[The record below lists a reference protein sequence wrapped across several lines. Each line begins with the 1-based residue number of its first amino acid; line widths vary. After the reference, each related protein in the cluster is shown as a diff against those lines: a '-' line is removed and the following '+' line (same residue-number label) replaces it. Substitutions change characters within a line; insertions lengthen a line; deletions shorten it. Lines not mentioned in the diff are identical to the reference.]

1 MLRKLIKISLPIKIV
16 KCIIVVLFF
25 SELNA
30 QFKETNITFDDR
42 LLRDDEKSS
51 LFNLKNSMQKFYV
64 DTVWNDEY
72 RDLELKLNIQVI
84 FEGNAN
90 IGSSES
96 FLIQSLFSNN
106 MDLHFF
112 DKGSQFSLSQN
123 SSLYYDSVYYD
134 PLSSLLGF
142 YGNIILGAE
151 LDTWSSLGGS
161 QHYEKARSI
170 AVRASASNFSRGWE
184 QRLLL
189 INLLTDNVGL
199 RKLRFSTYLSYELF
213 ENGNIDKCI
222 LALDELIKNL
232 DEIFNN
238 YSQENYTNMF
248 MKYHGPK
255 IGDIMEKL
263 GQKEMLLELQDLD
276 SQRSNIYKE
285 FYSNI

>member
-1 MLRKLIKISLPIKIV
+1 MLRKLIKFTFLMKIF
-16 KCIIVVLFF
+16 KYAIILILF
-25 SELNA
+25 SGLKA
-30 QFKETNITFDDR
+30 QFKEATVTFDDR

-72 RDLELKLNIQVI
+72 RDLELKLNIQII
-84 FEGNAN
+84 FEGSAN
-90 IGSSES
+90 TGSSES

-123 SSLYYDSVYYD
+123 SSLYYDSIYYD

-170 AVRASASNFSRGWE
+170 AVRANASNFSRGWE

-189 INLLTDNVGL
+189 INLLTDNAGL

-213 ENGNIDKCI
+213 DNGNIDECL
-222 LALDELIKNL
+222 LALQEVIKNL

-255 IGDIMEKL
+255 IGEIMEKL

-276 SQRSNIYKE
+276 PQRMDIYKD

>member
-1 MLRKLIKISLPIKIV
+1 MTRKLIKIISPIKIFKYV
-16 KCIIVVLFF
+16 FILILV

-30 QFKETNITFDDR
+30 QFKEASITFDDR

-51 LFNLKNSMQKFYV
+51 LFNLKSAMQRFYV

-72 RDLELKLNIQVI
+72 RDLELKLNIQII

-90 IGSSES
+90 TGSSES

-189 INLLTDNVGL
+189 INLLTDNGGL
-199 RKLRFSTYLSYELF
+199 RKLRFSTYLAYELF
-213 ENGNIDKCI
+213 DNGNIDDCI
-222 LALDELIKNL
+222 AVLNDLIKNL
-232 DEIFNN
+232 NEIYNN

-255 IGDIMEKL
+255 IGEIMEKL
-263 GQKEMLLELQDLD
+263 GQKEMLSKMQYLD
-276 SQRSNIYKE
+276 SQRSNIYKD
-285 FYSNI
+285 FHSNI

>member
-25 SELNA
+25 SELSA
-30 QFKETNITFDDR
+30 QFKEANITFDDR

-90 IGSSES
+90 TGSSES

-189 INLLTDNVGL
+189 INLLTDNAGL

-213 ENGNIDKCI
+213 ENGNIDECVLANTHSSMLPFSKSSYDKYVEKRSFLKPALSVNRFIKSNLCSHPLEKFDALARTAI
-222 LALDELIKNL
+222 LLA
-232 DEIFNN
+232 F
-238 YSQENYTNMF
+238 S
-248 MKYHGPK
+248 
-255 IGDIMEKL
+255 
-263 GQKEMLLELQDLD
+263 
-276 SQRSNIYKE
+276 
-285 FYSNI
+285 

>member
-30 QFKETNITFDDR
+30 QFKEANITFDDR

-90 IGSSES
+90 TGSSES

-123 SSLYYDSVYYD
+123 SSLYYDKYVEKRSFLKPTLSV
-134 PLSSLLGF
+134 
-142 YGNIILGAE
+142 N
-151 LDTWSSLGGS
+151 
-161 QHYEKARSI
+161 R
-170 AVRASASNFSRGWE
+170 
-184 QRLLL
+184 
-189 INLLTDNVGL
+189 
-199 RKLRFSTYLSYELF
+199 
-213 ENGNIDKCI
+213 
-222 LALDELIKNL
+222 LIKSNL
-232 DEIFNN
+232 C
-238 YSQENYTNMF
+238 S
-248 MKYHGPK
+248 HPL
-255 IGDIMEKL
+255 EKFDAL
-263 GQKEMLLELQDLD
+263 ARTAILLAF
-276 SQRSNIYKE
+276 S
-285 FYSNI
+285 

>member
-16 KCIIVVLFF
+16 KCIFVVLFF
-25 SELNA
+25 SELSA
-30 QFKETNITFDDR
+30 QFKEANITFDDR

-51 LFNLKNSMQKFYV
+51 LFNLKNYIQKFYV
-64 DTVWNDEY
+64 DTVWNAEY

-90 IGSSES
+90 TGSSES

-151 LDTWSSLGGS
+151 LDTWSSRGGS

-170 AVRASASNFSRGWE
+170 AVRANAANFSRGWE

-189 INLLTDNVGL
+189 INLLTDTL
-199 RKLRFSTYLSYELF
+199 KSDLHFLWEKQYESIQKYDI
-213 ENGNIDKCI
+213 E
-222 LALDELIKNL
+222 KN
-232 DEIFNN
+232 
-238 YSQENYTNMF
+238 
-248 MKYHGPK
+248 
-255 IGDIMEKL
+255 MEYYV
-263 GQKEMLLELQDLD
+263 LL
-276 SQRSNIYKE
+276 
-285 FYSNI
+285 YSNN

>member
-1 MLRKLIKISLPIKIV
+1 MLRKLIKFTFPMKIF
-16 KCIIVVLFF
+16 KCTIILILF
-25 SELNA
+25 SGLNA
-30 QFKETNITFDDR
+30 QFKEASVTFDDR

-72 RDLELKLNIQVI
+72 RDLELKLNIQII
-84 FEGNAN
+84 FEGSAN
-90 IGSSES
+90 TGSSES

-123 SSLYYDSVYYD
+123 SSLYYDSIYYD

-170 AVRASASNFSRGWE
+170 AVRATASNFSRGWE

-189 INLLTDNVGL
+189 INLLTDNAGL

-213 ENGNIDKCI
+213 DNGNIDECL
-222 LALDELIKNL
+222 LALQEVIKNL
-232 DEIFNN
+232 NEIFNN

-255 IGDIMEKL
+255 IGEIMEKL

-276 SQRSNIYKE
+276 PQRMDIYKD

>member
-1 MLRKLIKISLPIKIV
+1 MTRKLIKII
-16 KCIIVVLFF
+16 F
-25 SELNA
+25 SKNIYKYALILILVSRLNA
-30 QFKETNITFDDR
+30 QFKEANITFDDR

-51 LFNLKNSMQKFYV
+51 LFNLKSAMQRFYV
-64 DTVWNDEY
+64 DTAWNDEY
-72 RDLELKLNIQVI
+72 RDLELKLNIQII

-90 IGSSES
+90 TGSSES

-151 LDTWSSLGGS
+151 LDTWSLLAGS

-199 RKLRFSTYLSYELF
+199 RKLRFSTYLTYELF
-213 ENGNIDKCI
+213 DNGNIDDCI
-222 LALDELIKNL
+222 AALDELIKNL
-232 DEIFNN
+232 NQIYNN

-255 IGDIMEKL
+255 IGEIMEKL
-263 GQKEMLLELQDLD
+263 GQKEMLSKMQYLD
-276 SQRSNIYKE
+276 SQRSNIYKA

>member
-1 MLRKLIKISLPIKIV
+1 MTRKLIKIISPIKIFKYV
-16 KCIIVVLFF
+16 FILILV

-30 QFKETNITFDDR
+30 QFKEASITFDDR

-51 LFNLKNSMQKFYV
+51 LFNLKSAMQRFYV

-72 RDLELKLNIQVI
+72 RDLELKLNIQII

-90 IGSSES
+90 TGSSES

-106 MDLHFF
+106 VDLHFF

-189 INLLTDNVGL
+189 INLLTDNGGL
-199 RKLRFSTYLSYELF
+199 RKLRFSTYLAYELF
-213 ENGNIDKCI
+213 DNGNIDDCI
-222 LALDELIKNL
+222 DVLNDLIKNL
-232 DEIFNN
+232 NEIYNN

-255 IGDIMEKL
+255 IGEIMEKL
-263 GQKEMLLELQDLD
+263 GQKEMLSKMQYLD
-276 SQRSNIYKE
+276 SQRSNIYKD
-285 FYSNI
+285 FHSNI

>member
-1 MLRKLIKISLPIKIV
+1 MLRKLIKISLPIKIG

-25 SELNA
+25 SELSA
-30 QFKETNITFDDR
+30 QFKEANITFDDR

-222 LALDELIKNL
+222 LALDELINNL

-276 SQRSNIYKE
+276 SQRLNIYKE